1 MAENM
6 IDLNGLVH
14 VWSKVKTLTD
24 NCVKASDLATV
35 ATSGSYNDL
44 SDKPTIPSA
53 YTLPTASN
61 TVMGG
66 VKIGSNISVSSGTIS
81 ITKSN
86 VTSALGY
93 TPPTSDTTYVNA
105 TASAA
110 GLMSSSDKSKLDS
123 IAANANNY
131 IHPASHPVSMITGLA
146 AVATSGSYS
155 DLSNKPTIPVVPTNV
170 SAFINDAGYLTQHQ
184 SLDDYAKKTDVN
196 TALADKLGINDTAAA
211 AIKDGAGNTISTTY
225 TSKADVSAL
234 LSTKLGVTSIAYA
247 ATRDGVGNI
256 IVDTYAK
263 KTDISGMVKTVNGT
277 APDSAGNVTINVSG
291 GGSSVTVDTELSST
305 STNPVQNKVINA
317 ALNRKADSS
326 MLSDY
331 LPLAGG
337 VCTGGVSAP
346 NFRTGTGATN
356 YFQCQKFRGEGD
368 ANAYYHAVDFGYSGH
383 DSVDFY
389 EYDPNWNFYKCTT
402 GTKSGAVLVG
412 NINRNG
418 WNGGA
423 VLSGTPTAPT
433 ATVGTNTTQIATTA
447 FVQTAVGSKVDASLL
462 ATVATSGSYNDLT
475 DKPVIPG
482 AYTLPNATSSTL
494 GGVKIGN
501 NISVTNGTISLSQ
514 TDVTSALGYTP
525 PASDTT
531 YGNATTTSSGLM
543 SSTDKVKLNGIA
555 NNANYYIHPPT
566 HPASMISGL
575 ATVATSGSY
584 NDLTNKP
591 TIPEQI
597 TVDSEISSTSTNP
610 VQNKI
615 VYEVLS
621 AVRENLLTQINN
633 LSAVAK
639 SGSYNDLTDKPSNA
653 TTSSAGLMSA
663 ADKSKLDGISSDSGN
678 VKMIVYS

>member
-24 NCVKASDLATV
+24 NCVKTTDIATV

-66 VKIGSNISVSSGTIS
+66 VKIGSNISVTSGTIS

-93 TPPTSDTTYVNA
+93 TPPTSDTVYDNA
-105 TASAA
+105 TTSTA
-110 GLMSSSDKSKLDS
+110 GLMSASDKVKLNS

-131 IHPASHPVSMITGLA
+131 AHPSTHPASMITGLA
-146 AVATSGSYS
+146 SVATSGSYN
-155 DLSNKPTIPVVPTNV
+155 DLTDKPTIP
-170 SAFINDAGYLTQHQ
+170 
-184 SLDDYAKKTDVN
+184 
-196 TALADKLGINDTAAA
+196 AA
-211 AIKDGAGNTISTTY
+211 S
-225 TSKADVSAL
+225 
-234 LSTKLGVTSIAYA
+234 
-247 ATRDGVGNI
+247 
-256 IVDTYAK
+256 
-263 KTDISGMVKTVNGT
+263 
-277 APDSAGNVTINVSG
+277 
-291 GGSSVTVDTELSST
+291 TVDSELSST

-531 YGNATTTSSGLM
+531 YGDATTTSSGLM

>member
-24 NCVKASDLATV
+24 NCVKADSLATV

-66 VKIGSNISVSSGTIS
+66 VKIGSNISVSNGVIS
-81 ITKSN
+81 LNKSN

-93 TPPTSDTTYVNA
+93 TPPTSDTVYNNA
-105 TASAA
+105 TTSTA
-110 GLMSSSDKSKLDS
+110 GLMSASDKVKLNS

-131 IHPASHPVSMITGLA
+131 THPSTHPASMITGLA
-146 AVATSGSYS
+146 SVATSGSYS

-196 TALADKLGINDTAAA
+196 TALANKLGINDTAAA
-211 AIKDGAGNTISTTY
+211 AIKDDVGNTISTTY
-225 TSKADVSAL
+225 ASKADVSAL
-234 LSTKLGVTSIAYA
+234 LSTKLGVTATAYA
-247 ATRDGVGNI
+247 ATRDGAGNN
-256 IVDTYAK
+256 IVNTYAK
-263 KTDISGMVKTVNGT
+263 KTDIPS
-277 APDSAGNVTINVSG
+277 
-291 GGSSVTVDTELSST
+291 
-305 STNPVQNKVINA
+305 
-317 ALNRKADSS
+317 
-326 MLSDY
+326 
-331 LPLAGG
+331 
-337 VCTGGVSAP
+337 
-346 NFRTGTGATN
+346 
-356 YFQCQKFRGEGD
+356 
-368 ANAYYHAVDFGYSGH
+368 
-383 DSVDFY
+383 
-389 EYDPNWNFYKCTT
+389 
-402 GTKSGAVLVG
+402 
-412 NINRNG
+412 
-418 WNGGA
+418 
-423 VLSGTPTAPT
+423 
-433 ATVGTNTTQIATTA
+433 
-447 FVQTAVGSKVDASLL
+447 
-462 ATVATSGSYNDLT
+462 
-475 DKPVIPG
+475 

-494 GGVKIGN
+494 GGVKIGS
-501 NISVTNGTISLSQ
+501 NISVSDGTISITKSN
-514 TDVTSALGYTP
+514 VTSALGYTP

-531 YGNATTTSSGLM
+531 YGDATTTSSGLM

>member
-24 NCVKASDLATV
+24 NCVKTTDIATV

-93 TPPTSDTTYVNA
+93 TPPVSDTTYVNA

-131 IHPASHPVSMITGLA
+131 IHPASHPASMITGLA

-155 DLSNKPTIPVVPTNV
+155 
-170 SAFINDAGYLTQHQ
+170 
-184 SLDDYAKKTDVN
+184 
-196 TALADKLGINDTAAA
+196 
-211 AIKDGAGNTISTTY
+211 
-225 TSKADVSAL
+225 
-234 LSTKLGVTSIAYA
+234 
-247 ATRDGVGNI
+247 
-256 IVDTYAK
+256 
-263 KTDISGMVKTVNGT
+263 
-277 APDSAGNVTINVSG
+277 
-291 GGSSVTVDTELSST
+291 
-305 STNPVQNKVINA
+305 
-317 ALNRKADSS
+317 
-326 MLSDY
+326 
-331 LPLAGG
+331 
-337 VCTGGVSAP
+337 
-346 NFRTGTGATN
+346 
-356 YFQCQKFRGEGD
+356 
-368 ANAYYHAVDFGYSGH
+368 
-383 DSVDFY
+383 
-389 EYDPNWNFYKCTT
+389 
-402 GTKSGAVLVG
+402 
-412 NINRNG
+412 
-418 WNGGA
+418 
-423 VLSGTPTAPT
+423 
-433 ATVGTNTTQIATTA
+433 
-447 FVQTAVGSKVDASLL
+447 
-462 ATVATSGSYNDLT
+462 DLT

-531 YGNATTTSSGLM
+531 YGDATTTSSGLM

-555 NNANYYIHPPT
+555 DNANYYIHPPT

-575 ATVATSGSY
+575 ATVATSGNY
-584 NDLTNKP
+584 NDLANKP
-591 TIPEQI
+591 G
-597 TVDSEISSTSTNP
+597 D
-610 VQNKI
+610 
-615 VYEVLS
+615 
-621 AVRENLLTQINN
+621 
-633 LSAVAK
+633 
-639 SGSYNDLTDKPSNA
+639 A

-663 ADKSKLDGISSDSGN
+663 ADKSKLDGISSDAGS

>member
-93 TPPTSDTTYVNA
+93 TPPTSDTVYNNA
-105 TASAA
+105 TTSTA
-110 GLMSSSDKSKLDS
+110 GLMSASDKVKLNS

-131 IHPASHPVSMITGLA
+131 IHPASHPASMITGLA

-196 TALADKLGINDTAAA
+196 TALANKLGINDTAAA
-211 AIKDGAGNTISTTY
+211 AIKDDAGNTISTTY
-225 TSKADVSAL
+225 ASKADVSAL
-234 LSTKLGVTSIAYA
+234 MSTKLGVTATAYA
-247 ATRDGVGNI
+247 ATRDGAGNN
-256 IVDTYAK
+256 IVNTYAK
-263 KTDISGMVKTVNGT
+263 KTDIPS
-277 APDSAGNVTINVSG
+277 
-291 GGSSVTVDTELSST
+291 
-305 STNPVQNKVINA
+305 
-317 ALNRKADSS
+317 
-326 MLSDY
+326 
-331 LPLAGG
+331 
-337 VCTGGVSAP
+337 
-346 NFRTGTGATN
+346 
-356 YFQCQKFRGEGD
+356 
-368 ANAYYHAVDFGYSGH
+368 
-383 DSVDFY
+383 
-389 EYDPNWNFYKCTT
+389 
-402 GTKSGAVLVG
+402 
-412 NINRNG
+412 
-418 WNGGA
+418 
-423 VLSGTPTAPT
+423 
-433 ATVGTNTTQIATTA
+433 
-447 FVQTAVGSKVDASLL
+447 
-462 ATVATSGSYNDLT
+462 
-475 DKPVIPG
+475 

-494 GGVKIGN
+494 GGVKIGS
-501 NISVTNGTISLSQ
+501 NISVSDGTISITKSN
-514 TDVTSALGYTP
+514 VTSALGYTP

-531 YGNATTTSSGLM
+531 YGDATTTSSGLM

-555 NNANYYIHPPT
+555 DNANYYIHPST

-575 ATVATSGSY
+575 ATVAKSGSY

-663 ADKSKLDGISSDSGN
+663 ADKSKLDGISSDAGS

>member
-93 TPPTSDTTYVNA
+93 TPPTSDTVYNNA
-105 TASAA
+105 TTSTA
-110 GLMSSSDKSKLDS
+110 GLMSASDKVKLNS

-131 IHPASHPVSMITGLA
+131 THPSTHPASMITGLA
-146 AVATSGSYS
+146 SVATSGSYS

-196 TALADKLGINDTAAA
+196 TALANKLGINDTAAA
-211 AIKDGAGNTISTTY
+211 AIKDDAGNTISTTY
-225 TSKADVSAL
+225 ASKADVSAL
-234 LSTKLGVTSIAYA
+234 LSTKLGVTATAYA
-247 ATRDGVGNI
+247 ATRDGAGNN
-256 IVDTYAK
+256 IVNTYAK
-263 KTDISGMVKTVNGT
+263 KTDIPS
-277 APDSAGNVTINVSG
+277 
-291 GGSSVTVDTELSST
+291 
-305 STNPVQNKVINA
+305 
-317 ALNRKADSS
+317 
-326 MLSDY
+326 
-331 LPLAGG
+331 
-337 VCTGGVSAP
+337 
-346 NFRTGTGATN
+346 
-356 YFQCQKFRGEGD
+356 
-368 ANAYYHAVDFGYSGH
+368 
-383 DSVDFY
+383 
-389 EYDPNWNFYKCTT
+389 
-402 GTKSGAVLVG
+402 
-412 NINRNG
+412 
-418 WNGGA
+418 
-423 VLSGTPTAPT
+423 
-433 ATVGTNTTQIATTA
+433 
-447 FVQTAVGSKVDASLL
+447 
-462 ATVATSGSYNDLT
+462 
-475 DKPVIPG
+475 

-494 GGVKIGN
+494 GGVKIGS
-501 NISVTNGTISLSQ
+501 NISVSDGTISITKSN
-514 TDVTSALGYTP
+514 VTSALGYTP

-531 YGNATTTSSGLM
+531 YGDATTTSSGLM

-555 NNANYYIHPPT
+555 DNANYYIHPPT

-575 ATVATSGSY
+575 ATVATSGNY
-584 NDLTNKP
+584 NDLANKP
-591 TIPEQI
+591 G
-597 TVDSEISSTSTNP
+597 D
-610 VQNKI
+610 
-615 VYEVLS
+615 
-621 AVRENLLTQINN
+621 
-633 LSAVAK
+633 
-639 SGSYNDLTDKPSNA
+639 A

-663 ADKSKLDGISSDSGN
+663 ADKSKLDGISSDAGS

>member
-1 MAENM
+1 MVENM

-24 NCVKASDLATV
+24 NCVKTTDIATV

-93 TPPTSDTTYVNA
+93 TPPVSDTTYVNA

-131 IHPASHPVSMITGLA
+131 IHPASHPASMITGLA

-211 AIKDGAGNTISTTY
+211 AIKDDAGNTISTTY
-225 TSKADVSAL
+225 ASKADVSAL
-234 LSTKLGVTSIAYA
+234 LSTKLGVTATAYA
-247 ATRDGVGNI
+247 ATRDGAGNN
-256 IVDTYAK
+256 IVNTYAK
-263 KTDISGMVKTVNGT
+263 KTDIPS
-277 APDSAGNVTINVSG
+277 
-291 GGSSVTVDTELSST
+291 
-305 STNPVQNKVINA
+305 
-317 ALNRKADSS
+317 
-326 MLSDY
+326 
-331 LPLAGG
+331 
-337 VCTGGVSAP
+337 
-346 NFRTGTGATN
+346 
-356 YFQCQKFRGEGD
+356 
-368 ANAYYHAVDFGYSGH
+368 
-383 DSVDFY
+383 
-389 EYDPNWNFYKCTT
+389 
-402 GTKSGAVLVG
+402 
-412 NINRNG
+412 
-418 WNGGA
+418 
-423 VLSGTPTAPT
+423 
-433 ATVGTNTTQIATTA
+433 
-447 FVQTAVGSKVDASLL
+447 
-462 ATVATSGSYNDLT
+462 
-475 DKPVIPG
+475 

-494 GGVKIGN
+494 GGVKIGS
-501 NISVTNGTISLSQ
+501 NISVSDGTISITKSN
-514 TDVTSALGYTP
+514 VTSALGYTP

-531 YGNATTTSSGLM
+531 YGDATTTSSGLM

-555 NNANYYIHPPT
+555 DNANYYIHPPT

>member
-93 TPPTSDTTYVNA
+93 TPPTSDTVYNNA
-105 TASAA
+105 TTSTA
-110 GLMSSSDKSKLDS
+110 GLMSASDKVKLNS

-131 IHPASHPVSMITGLA
+131 THPSTHPASMITGLA
-146 AVATSGSYS
+146 SVATSGSYN
-155 DLSNKPTIPVVPTNV
+155 DLTDKPTIP
-170 SAFINDAGYLTQHQ
+170 
-184 SLDDYAKKTDVN
+184 
-196 TALADKLGINDTAAA
+196 AA
-211 AIKDGAGNTISTTY
+211 S
-225 TSKADVSAL
+225 
-234 LSTKLGVTSIAYA
+234 
-247 ATRDGVGNI
+247 
-256 IVDTYAK
+256 
-263 KTDISGMVKTVNGT
+263 
-277 APDSAGNVTINVSG
+277 
-291 GGSSVTVDTELSST
+291 TVDSELSST

-317 ALNRKADSS
+317 ALNSKADSS

-462 ATVATSGSYNDLT
+462 ATVATSGSYSDLSNKPTIPVVPTNVSAFINDAGYLT
-475 DKPVIPG
+475 QHQSLDDYAKKTDVNTALANKLGINDTAAAAIKDDAGNTISTTYASKADVSALLSTKLGVTATAYAATRDGAGNNIVNTYAKKTDIPS

-494 GGVKIGN
+494 GGVKIGS
-501 NISVTNGTISLSQ
+501 NISVADGTISITKSN
-514 TDVTSALGYTP
+514 VTSALGYTP
-525 PASDTT
+525 PTSDTT
-531 YGNATTTSSGLM
+531 YGDVTTTSSGLM

-555 NNANYYIHPPT
+555 DNANYYIHPPT

-575 ATVATSGSY
+575 ATVATSGNY
-584 NDLTNKP
+584 NDLANKP
-591 TIPEQI
+591 
-597 TVDSEISSTSTNP
+597 
-610 VQNKI
+610 
-615 VYEVLS
+615 
-621 AVRENLLTQINN
+621 
-633 LSAVAK
+633 
-639 SGSYNDLTDKPSNA
+639 GNA
-653 TTSSAGLMSA
+653 TTSAAGLMSA
-663 ADKSKLDGISSDSGN
+663 ADKAKLDKVDADAGS
-678 VKMIVYS
+678 VKLITYS

>member
-24 NCVKASDLATV
+24 NCVKTTDIATV

-93 TPPTSDTTYVNA
+93 TPPTSDTVYNNA
-105 TASAA
+105 TTSTA
-110 GLMSSSDKSKLDS
+110 GLMSASDKVKLNS

-131 IHPASHPVSMITGLA
+131 THPSTHPASMITGLA
-146 AVATSGSYS
+146 SVATSGSYS

-196 TALADKLGINDTAAA
+196 TALANKLGINDTAAA
-211 AIKDGAGNTISTTY
+211 AIKDDAGNTISTTY
-225 TSKADVSAL
+225 ASKADVSAL
-234 LSTKLGVTSIAYA
+234 LSTKLGVTATAYA
-247 ATRDGVGNI
+247 ATRDGAGNN
-256 IVDTYAK
+256 IVNTYAK
-263 KTDISGMVKTVNGT
+263 KTDIPS
-277 APDSAGNVTINVSG
+277 
-291 GGSSVTVDTELSST
+291 
-305 STNPVQNKVINA
+305 
-317 ALNRKADSS
+317 
-326 MLSDY
+326 
-331 LPLAGG
+331 
-337 VCTGGVSAP
+337 
-346 NFRTGTGATN
+346 
-356 YFQCQKFRGEGD
+356 
-368 ANAYYHAVDFGYSGH
+368 
-383 DSVDFY
+383 
-389 EYDPNWNFYKCTT
+389 
-402 GTKSGAVLVG
+402 
-412 NINRNG
+412 
-418 WNGGA
+418 
-423 VLSGTPTAPT
+423 
-433 ATVGTNTTQIATTA
+433 
-447 FVQTAVGSKVDASLL
+447 
-462 ATVATSGSYNDLT
+462 
-475 DKPVIPG
+475 

-494 GGVKIGN
+494 GGVKIGS
-501 NISVTNGTISLSQ
+501 NISVSDGTISITKSN
-514 TDVTSALGYTP
+514 VTSALGYTP

-531 YGNATTTSSGLM
+531 YGDATTTSSGLM

-555 NNANYYIHPPT
+555 DNANYYIHPST

-663 ADKSKLDGISSDSGN
+663 ADKSKLDGISSDAGS